1 MHTAAVLVDCGVYE
15 HGRRVGTGAPGQP
28 LDALASPGAIAW
40 IGLRMPDPDELGEWC
55 RRVGLVDVDVDE
67 LLAPHTR
74 PVLSVDRNALVLVA
88 RTARYVDEQERA
100 SLGEMTLLM
109 TDRAIVSVR
118 HGHATPLSALRAELE
133 ADPDRLSHGTFG
145 VLAAIVGRIITDY
158 RPALDGFEKDVLEV
172 EREVFA
178 VTRVQPVRRLY
189 ALKRE
194 LRVLLHAVE
203 ALDDPLVRL
212 IRHAGSNGDVAVV
225 EQLTEAADQ
234 LTRTISRA
242 HSLSDLLD
250 AALTASLAQ
259 TSVQQNE
266 DMRKISA
273 WVAMASVP
281 TMVAGIYGMNLE
293 HMPELRA
300 VWGYPAVLLVIGAV
314 LVCMFRSFKRN
325 DWL

>member
-1 MHTAAVLVDCGVYE
+1 MQTAPVLVDCGVYE
-15 HGRRVGTGAPGQP
+15 LGRRVGTGAPGRQFDVVAP
-28 LDALASPGAIAW
+28 PGAFAW
-40 IGLRMPDPDELGEWC
+40 VGLRMPDPEELTDWC
-55 RRVGLVDVDVDE
+55 RWVGLADVDVDE

-74 PVLSVDRNALVLVA
+74 PVLSIDRDALVLVA

-100 SLGEMTLLM
+100 SLGEMTLLVSE
-109 TDRAIVSVR
+109 RAIVSVR

-133 ADPDRLSHGTFG
+133 VDPDGLSHGTFG
-145 VLAAIVGRIITDY
+145 VLAAIVARIITDY

-212 IRHAGSNGDVAVV
+212 IRHAGTNGDATVV

-281 TMVAGIYGMNLE
+281 TMVAGIYGMNFE
-293 HMPELRA
+293 HMPELGA
-300 VWGYPAVLLVIGAV
+300 VWGYPAVLVAIAAV
-314 LVCMFRSFKRN
+314 LVSMFRSFKRN